1 MSAEEE
7 TNILPA
13 RQHLAHE
20 QREKEE
26 KLQKEMEQRSAQY
39 HPFYAINLGWV

>member
-1 MSAEEE
+1 MSAEEA
-7 TNILPA
+7 TNILA
-13 RQHLAHE
+13 AKQHLAHE

-39 HPFYAINLGWV
+39 HPFCTINLGWV